1 VVQVTA
7 GNDQVCVGGLIFD
20 WSDEYWKG
28 NNANL
33 QVGGPDLNFQ
43 GGSFAGGYADEA
55 GYGLS
60 SSVPNSQYGSGQP
73 NIVRTFF
80 KAYNAVTT
88 LVTPRAI
95 LAGISE
101 CIKKRAVKL
110 NSKFGRSNGPRLDEV
125 L

>member
-1 VVQVTA
+1 MSRRWRIPTEPVVQVTA
-7 GNDQVCVGGLIFD
+7 GNDQVCVGGLIRLVRRILEGKQR
-20 WSDEYWKG
+20 EYAG
-28 NNANL
+28 
-33 QVGGPDLNFQ
+33 GGPDVNFQ

-88 LVTPRAI
+88 LYNASSNTGKELYDRA
-95 LAGISE
+95 
-101 CIKKRAVKL
+101 
-110 NSKFGRSNGPRLDEV
+110 
-125 L
+125 

>member
-1 VVQVTA
+1 M
-7 GNDQVCVGGLIFD
+7 DQVCVGGLIFD

-28 NNANL
+28 NNVNMK
-33 QVGGPDLNFQ
+33 VGGPDVNFQ

-60 SSVPNSQYGSGQP
+60 SSVPNSQYGSGRP

-88 LVTPRAI
+88 LYNA
-95 LAGISE
+95 S
-101 CIKKRAVKL
+101 
-110 NSKFGRSNGPRLDEV
+110 SNTGKELY
-125 L
+125 